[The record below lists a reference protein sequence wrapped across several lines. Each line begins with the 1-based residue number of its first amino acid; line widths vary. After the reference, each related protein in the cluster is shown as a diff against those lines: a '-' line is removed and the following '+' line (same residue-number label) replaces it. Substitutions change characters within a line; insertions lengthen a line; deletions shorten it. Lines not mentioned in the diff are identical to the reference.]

1 MYLIK
6 STFLNKHTLQ
16 ENKVNKKIKK
26 MLTKEEN
33 KISFMSRKIIIN
45 IISFKHKIK

>member
-6 STFLNKHTLQ
+6 STFLNKQTLQ

-26 MLTKEEN
+26 MLIKEEN
-33 KISFMSRKIIIN
+33 KILFMSRKKIIN
-45 IISFKHKIK
+45 IISFKHKI